1 MLYLGITPQLPKM
14 VKHYTAGLLVCMLG
28 ATTVQLAAQRI
39 HAPQLRD
46 HGVAPAFAH
55 HAIQAGHRS
64 DPLWSDDFS
73 NPSHWTFGT
82 LNNTANNWVIGTG
95 GPSGDYAIDTIMST
109 TASNGF
115 ALFDSDLM
123 CGPDNGYVAIASSV
137 DLSGVSHVQLQFEQ
151 FYRRFQ
157 GQTWVDVSADNVNWT
172 SIEVNSQLTTGAYT
186 ANPAIT
192 TVDISAVAAMQP
204 AVWFRFRYTG
214 NCDYAWMVDD
224 VALVEQPANEIS
236 LVSASTTTWDFNTA
250 ASYDSVYYSIFPLTE
265 IRPLAVNMTIF
276 NAGYEPATNVMA
288 HITTSDGYDEGSNL
302 GTIAPGD
309 TITWFGPLWTPTAFV
324 GVHSIGFSALADSM
338 DADTTD
344 NNRSMSIQVSGDF
357 IMARDNGARQTSV
370 GDGDQ
375 AYKVGNWF
383 HLRNSHAVPAVLVAL
398 SSTSEVDVEV
408 NAQILDANR
417 QPVAETAY
425 HTVTADDLN
434 GIGEGN
440 FTTLYFDAPVALDP
454 GDYFVAFQHFGGV
467 EMWVGASGL
476 SQEQTSLLYRAS
488 NDTWYSISPTP
499 MVRLD
504 VGYPGSI
511 AEDGVLNIAVRAW
524 PNPANA
530 YTQVSFH
537 LGKSTDVK
545 VELIDVNGKCLR
557 SKAYGIM
564 AAGAHEV
571 DIDTGNLAPGVYN
584 CTLRTAQGMASSG
597 LVVMH

>member
-1 MLYLGITPQLPKM
+1 MA
-14 VKHYTAGLLVCMLG
+14 KHYTSLFLLCAFTAPGTAVM
-28 ATTVQLAAQRI
+28 AQ
-39 HAPQLRD
+39 HAIAPCIRD
-46 HGVAPAFAH
+46 HGQPVVAV
-55 HAIQAGHRS
+55 HAANPQDSFRS
-64 DPLWSDDFS
+64 DPIWSDDFS
-73 NPSHWTFGT
+73 DPSHWAFGT
-82 LNNTANNWVIGTG
+82 LNSTANNWVIGTD

-109 TASNGF
+109 TAANGF

-186 ANPAIT
+186 ANPAVT

-224 VALVEQPANEIS
+224 VALVEQPAHEIS
-236 LVSASTTTWDFNTA
+236 LVAASTTTWDFDTA
-250 ASYDSVYYSIFPLTE
+250 DSYDSVYYSIFSITE

-276 NAGYEPATNVMA
+276 NAGYEPATDVMA
-288 HITTSDGYDEGSNL
+288 HITTTDGYDESSNL

-309 TITWFGPLWTPTAFV
+309 TVTWFGPLWTPTATG

-338 DADTTD
+338 DGDTTD
-344 NNRSMSIQVSGDF
+344 NNRSMSIQVSYDF

-383 HLRNSHAVPAVLVAL
+383 HFRNSHVVPAVLVAL
-398 SSTSEVDVEV
+398 SSTSEVGVEV
-408 NAQILDANR
+408 NALILDANR

-476 SQEQTSLLYRAS
+476 SQDQTSLLYRAS

-499 MVRLD
+499 MVRLITD
-504 VGYPGSI
+504 L
-511 AEDGVLNIAVRAW
+511 AEGVFEEVSGGMRITAW
-524 PNPANA
+524 PNPADDR
-530 YTQVSFH
+530 TQVSFN
-537 LGKSTDVK
+537 LGSTGQ
-545 VELIDVNGKCLR
+545 VEAQLTDIDGRVVRTLFSGPL
-557 SKAYGIM
+557 
-564 AAGAHEV
+564 AAGTQNVEV
-571 DIDTGNLAPGVYN
+571 DTRNLAPGVYN
-584 CTLRTAQGMASSG
+584 CTLRTAEGMASSRV
-597 LVVMH
+597 VVMH